1 MIVQINAN
9 VRTLGFVCLMSVAGT
24 MSAVAAPAAAI
35 YGPNLESFAYP
46 HPVQWFDFESQGMR
60 LQMAYM
66 DVAPGDPQRTH
77 RGAACTAR
85 ILRRRLGKA

>member
-24 MSAVAAPAAAI
+24 MSAVAAPAAPI

-66 DVAPGDPQRTH
+66 DVAPAIPNGRTAVLLH
-77 RGAACTAR
+77 GKNFTAAT
-85 ILRRRLGKA
+85 GKA